1 MRRRVLC
8 TVLAVLFIIGVLPA
22 AAIADS
28 EGRSQDTG
36 EYYAQESDPPGGPEE
51 TEEQSGDTSDETDD
65 SVCVLEESEDHSH
78 DANCDTQEG
87 EPICPLEESEGDT
100 HSEDC
105 YPQNDELISSPE
117 EDEADDEGTEVNLL
131 SITAGEGR
139 EITLQTA
146 GSKAVVQFECTKS
159 GLYSFSFIP
168 KEDSGNWPYPDV
180 QYSLYKGSNPLYQ
193 GQTNV
198 YSPYGQWGYYL
209 EEGTT
214 YHLYLK
220 NMGYDEED
228 WPSWFDPIPGSN
240 AITVNLSVAYACLNF
255 KVTNDGDMAADMVLI
270 MNGCDSYA
278 FTEELKKS
286 FASPPSQDDQS
297 PFQHGDR
304 VALSLDP
311 GKSVDITASVYG
323 GYELSWMLLPKY
335 SSGYSA
341 EMSSGVISQWD
352 GKPDHETINIEVKK
366 TAVADEGEKISFH
379 SISDLTELT
388 SGAHYILA
396 AESGGSYYALA
407 YDGNTYV
414 TPLLLQPTADGYT
427 FEASEQDV
435 KSGDFVLTASSAG
448 TASENMASGVKFAT
462 NYKDA
467 NNEKIYLKLGES
479 DSANYHTLFST
490 GGGNLSISR
499 DGNQFYI
506 KKGSVG
512 KLSLQSNS
520 SQEPYFTWKS
530 GYSDIIILTDAKV
543 ASEQPQGNQT
553 FYQVSPY
560 ELGVKDKPC
569 LFVYKAGD
577 NKYYALTSTGTGTG
591 AVEVSLSTN
600 ADGYTSIV
608 TDFSN
613 AWMSTSRL
621 YSSSGN
627 PGGGYCSFYKSD
639 GFRQSDKYLSL
650 SASSMVSEN
659 AEGIR
664 LVTNYSMGQWGTDN
678 YFHFYDSYK
687 PKISNDDSSLFIG
700 WDESEESFVSTN
712 DVNAAIQFELY
723 AYQPGYT
730 RETYYPVNDL
740 SHIEDWSKIL
750 ITCKDANDNDCIL
763 VPGTD
768 SNGLELIPIANSPD
782 NGVVYYGEDTRTLN
796 APTTYSLT
804 LGKLTSSS
812 AQKYKLLAL
821 RWSDLGEA
829 LYVDGFVKNSGF
841 LASDDKECMLTYN
854 STGGIILR
862 GAKQWLVYDAENNT
876 FTTSDSEE
884 AATPIQIWAVN
895 EPKGEIVTVN
905 FHDAS
910 NNLETTSQ
918 EAQGSLVLPGREDVE
933 KDGVTYTFVGWSTEK
948 ATYLGLDESCDLY
961 DFDDTT
967 KTGSIKDSAKEE
979 FNLIGHCNPEET
991 DSIDLSNYEKNS
1003 QLDLYPVY
1011 AVKGYSAAVT
1021 AKETADG
1028 KETQIIG
1035 ISDWKDLQGS
1045 DNSQLDREKWLGR
1058 IYVNVY
1064 KDGELWVN
1072 SAPMYFQY
1080 HNDDA
1085 ADVNLK
1091 FISDELLKN
1100 YEMQKNETQNGETQN
1115 DPLYDY
1121 LSDPDAFPL
1130 TSQKGNYVI
1139 DAVYAEQGGS
1149 EDGLKYE
1156 YNWLTDHGGQLDNV
1170 EGGSTINVYVTSVY
1184 QVEYYL
1190 DDKLLEDSTWVD
1202 THYYTTPGTDNEFGK
1217 QETNA
1222 NYQVS
1227 MDNKYRDL
1235 MDPKSVDNTFMD
1247 DAIKRGDYS
1256 SFAYSIH
1263 NYNHTIPLAQLPD
1276 APEGYVLT
1284 ASTWAMKDEDGKLL
1298 ATLAPQAN
1306 YAVTGTTYE
1315 TGTTKNAW
1323 LDNDDTFPTFHLYA
1337 YSKKPS
1343 GGGGTKPSTTTVSV
1357 SKVWDDG
1364 GSEKRPESISVQLY
1378 RDGTAYNSPVTL
1390 NDANGWQHT
1399 WTGLNTSYR
1408 WTVDELNV
1416 PEGYVSSASNQGN
1429 AWTITNALKDPP
1441 DEPDEPDNP
1450 PPDTPDTPDEPDLT
1464 DVPDSPVP
1472 TDALDFPT
1480 PTDTPTSKNT
1490 TNAPKTSDNVP
1501 QTGDNAHLSL
1511 WVTLALLSAAG
1522 LVVTLLSSKKDHK
1535 GKRDAK

>member
-36 EYYAQESDPPGGPEE
+36 EYYTQESDPPGGPEE
-51 TEEQSGDTSDETDD
+51 TEEQSDDTSDETGDP
-65 SVCVLEESEDHSH
+65 VCGLGESEDHSH
-78 DANCDTQEG
+78 DASCDTQEG

-117 EDEADDEGTEVNLL
+117 EDEADDEGTEVNL
-131 SITAGEGR
+131 SITAGEER

-159 GLYSFSFIP
+159 GLYSFSFVP
-168 KEDSGNWPYPDV
+168 KDDSSGGPYPV
-180 QYSLYKGSNPLYQ
+180 VRYSFYKDSSLENSSLLYQ
-193 GQTNV
+193 DQTET
-198 YSPYGQWGYYL
+198 YWLYGQRGYYL

-214 YHLYLK
+214 YHLYLE
-220 NMGYDEED
+220 NMGYDKENWKE
-228 WPSWFDPIPGSN
+228 WFGSIPEN
-240 AITVNLSVAYACLNF
+240 DKITVNLSVAYACLNF

-304 VALSLDP
+304 VALSLEP
-311 GKSVDITASVYG
+311 GESVDITASVYG

-335 SSGYSA
+335 SSGCSA
-341 EMSSGVISQWD
+341 EMSSGVIGQWD
-352 GKPDHETINIEVKK
+352 GKPDHETINITVNK
-366 TAVADEGEKISFH
+366 TAVTDKGEEILFH

-396 AESGGSYYALA
+396 AKSGDSYYALA
-407 YDGNTYV
+407 YDGKTYV
-414 TPLLLQPTADGYT
+414 TPLSLQPTADGYT
-427 FEASEQDV
+427 FKASEQDV
-435 KSGDFVLTASSAG
+435 ESGDFVLTASSAG
-448 TASENMASGVKFAT
+448 TASENTASGVKFAT

-467 NNEKIYLKLGES
+467 NNEKIYLKLGEN
-479 DSANYHTLFST
+479 DYADYHTLFST

-499 DGNQFYI
+499 DGNQGNQFYI

-512 KLSLQSNS
+512 KLSLQLNE
-520 SQEPYFTWKS
+520 QGPYFTWQSWYS
-530 GYSDIIILTDAKV
+530 GNSDIIILTDAKV
-543 ASEQPQGNQT
+543 TPEKPPEGEQQ
-553 FYQVSPY
+553 FVQVDVSDVYNNGGTP
-560 ELGVKDKPC
+560 L
-569 LFVYKAGD
+569 LFTYKIQDDGKW
-577 NKYYALTSTGTGTG
+577 KYYALTSDG
-591 AVEVSLSTN
+591 AEIIPAPDNET
-600 ADGYTSIV
+600 II
-608 TDFSN
+608 TDFDN
-613 AWMSTSRL
+613 AWTPMSAMNSGYGHSISYSYYNFYSFAGFRQGNNYLNPATEGPVSDAAKEVYLRYT
-621 YSSSGN
+621 YSSSKT
-627 PGGGYCSFYKSD
+627 PIISD
-639 GFRQSDKYLSL
+639 
-650 SASSMVSEN
+650 ANSS
-659 AEGIR
+659 
-664 LVTNYSMGQWGTDN
+664 Y
-678 YFHFYDSYK
+678 
-687 PKISNDDSSLFIG
+687 FIG
-700 WDESEESFVSTN
+700 WDNENKSFISTN
-712 DVNAAIQFELY
+712 QVDNAIQFELY

-730 RETYYPVNDL
+730 LEKYYPVNDL
-740 SHIEDWSKIL
+740 SHIEKWSKIL

-763 VPGTD
+763 VPGAG
-768 SNGLELIPIANSPD
+768 SNGLELRSIEDSSGAD
-782 NGVVYYGEDTRTLN
+782 KEVYYEN
-796 APTTYSLT
+796 QNKTTIEARSKYGLT
-804 LGKLTSSS
+804 VGNLESVSK
-812 AQKYKLLAL
+812 QMYKLAAL

-829 LYVDGFVKNSGF
+829 LYVDGFVKNRGF

-854 STGGIILR
+854 STGDIILR
-862 GAKQWLVYDAENNT
+862 GAKQWLKYDTENGK
-876 FTTSDSEE
+876 FTTSDSEK

-895 EPKGEIVTVN
+895 NPEGDIVTVN
-905 FHDAS
+905 FHDDS
-910 NNLETTSQ
+910 NTTSQ
-918 EAQGSLVLPGREDVE
+918 EAKGSLVLPGRADVE
-933 KDGVTYTFVGWSTEK
+933 KDDVTYTFVGWSTKE
-948 ATYLGLDESCDLY
+948 ATYLGLDDSCDLY
-961 DFDDTT
+961 DFNDTT
-967 KTGSIKDSAKEE
+967 NTGSIKTLAAKE
-979 FNLIGHCNPEET
+979 LGIIGHCNPEKT
-991 DSIDLSNYEKNS
+991 DSIDPSNYEQNN

-1021 AKETADG
+1021 ANETADG

-1091 FISDELLKN
+1091 FISDELLKK
-1100 YEMQKNETQNGETQN
+1100 YEMQKNETQNGESQN

-1139 DAVYAEQGGS
+1139 DAVYAKQGGS

-1190 DDKLLEDSTWVD
+1190 DDKLLTDDTWKNVN
-1202 THYYTTPGTDNEFGK
+1202 YYTTPGTEGAFAEKEEDA
-1217 QETNA
+1217 T
-1222 NYQVS
+1222 YLVS
-1227 MDNKYRDL
+1227 MDEDNKYRAL
-1235 MDPKSVDNTFMD
+1235 MDPDIDNSTFVDS
-1247 DAIKRGDYS
+1247 AINRGDYS

-1263 NYNHTIPLAQLPD
+1263 NYKHTIPLAQLPD

-1298 ATLAPQAN
+1298 ATLAPQAS
-1306 YAVTGTTYE
+1306 YAVTGATYG

-1323 LDNDDTFPTFHLYA
+1323 LDDDDTFPTFHLYA

>member
-1 MRRRVLC
+1 M
-8 TVLAVLFIIGVLPA
+8 
-22 AAIADS
+22 
-28 EGRSQDTG
+28 
-36 EYYAQESDPPGGPEE
+36 PG
-51 TEEQSGDTSDETDD
+51 
-65 SVCVLEESEDHSH
+65 
-78 DANCDTQEG
+78 A
-87 EPICPLEESEGDT
+87 
-100 HSEDC
+100 
-105 YPQNDELISSPE
+105 
-117 EDEADDEGTEVNLL
+117 
-131 SITAGEGR
+131 
-139 EITLQTA
+139 
-146 GSKAVVQFECTKS
+146 
-159 GLYSFSFIP
+159 
-168 KEDSGNWPYPDV
+168 
-180 QYSLYKGSNPLYQ
+180 
-193 GQTNV
+193 
-198 YSPYGQWGYYL
+198 
-209 EEGTT
+209 
-214 YHLYLK
+214 
-220 NMGYDEED
+220 
-228 WPSWFDPIPGSN
+228 
-240 AITVNLSVAYACLNF
+240 
-255 KVTNDGDMAADMVLI
+255 
-270 MNGCDSYA
+270 
-278 FTEELKKS
+278 
-286 FASPPSQDDQS
+286 
-297 PFQHGDR
+297 
-304 VALSLDP
+304 
-311 GKSVDITASVYG
+311 
-323 GYELSWMLLPKY
+323 
-335 SSGYSA
+335 
-341 EMSSGVISQWD
+341 
-352 GKPDHETINIEVKK
+352 
-366 TAVADEGEKISFH
+366 
-379 SISDLTELT
+379 
-388 SGAHYILA
+388 
-396 AESGGSYYALA
+396 
-407 YDGNTYV
+407 
-414 TPLLLQPTADGYT
+414 
-427 FEASEQDV
+427 
-435 KSGDFVLTASSAG
+435 
-448 TASENMASGVKFAT
+448 
-462 NYKDA
+462 
-467 NNEKIYLKLGES
+467 
-479 DSANYHTLFST
+479 
-490 GGGNLSISR
+490 
-499 DGNQFYI
+499 
-506 KKGSVG
+506 
-512 KLSLQSNS
+512 
-520 SQEPYFTWKS
+520 
-530 GYSDIIILTDAKV
+530 
-543 ASEQPQGNQT
+543 
-553 FYQVSPY
+553 
-560 ELGVKDKPC
+560 
-569 LFVYKAGD
+569 
-577 NKYYALTSTGTGTG
+577 
-591 AVEVSLSTN
+591 
-600 ADGYTSIV
+600 
-608 TDFSN
+608 
-613 AWMSTSRL
+613 
-621 YSSSGN
+621 
-627 PGGGYCSFYKSD
+627 
-639 GFRQSDKYLSL
+639 
-650 SASSMVSEN
+650 
-659 AEGIR
+659 
-664 LVTNYSMGQWGTDN
+664 
-678 YFHFYDSYK
+678 
-687 PKISNDDSSLFIG
+687 
-700 WDESEESFVSTN
+700 
-712 DVNAAIQFELY
+712 
-723 AYQPGYT
+723 
-730 RETYYPVNDL
+730 
-740 SHIEDWSKIL
+740 
-750 ITCKDANDNDCIL
+750 
-763 VPGTD
+763 D
-768 SNGLELIPIANSPD
+768 SNGLELRSIEDSS
-782 NGVVYYGEDTRTLN
+782 GTGKEVYYEN
-796 APTTYSLT
+796 QNKTTIKARSKYGLT
-804 LGKLTSSS
+804 VGNLKNVSK
-812 AQKYKLLAL
+812 QMYKLAAL

-829 LYVDGFVKNSGF
+829 LYVDGFVKNSSF

-854 STGGIILR
+854 STGDIILR
-862 GAKQWLVYDAENNT
+862 GAKQWLKYDTENGK

-895 EPKGEIVTVN
+895 EPEGKIVTVN
-905 FHDAS
+905 FHDDS
-910 NNLETTSQ
+910 NTTSQ
-918 EAQGSLVLPGREDVE
+918 EAKGSLVLPGRADE
-933 KDGVTYTFVGWSTEK
+933 KKGNVIYTFVGWSTK
-948 ATYLGLDESCDLY
+948 KDQATYLGLDESCDLY

-979 FNLIGHCNPEET
+979 FNLIGHCNPEKT
-991 DSIDLSNYEKNS
+991 DSIDPSKFATS
-1003 QLDLYPVY
+1003 GQLDLYPVY

-1021 AKETADG
+1021 ANETADGADG

-1091 FISDELLKN
+1091 FISDELLKD
-1100 YEMQKNETQNGETQN
+1100 YEMQNSETQNSETQNGETQNGETQNGETQN
-1115 DPLYDY
+1115 DPLYAY
-1121 LSDPDAFPL
+1121 LSDQNVFPEK
-1130 TSQKGNYVI
+1130 SQKGNYVI
-1139 DAVYAEQGGS
+1139 DAVYAKQGGS

-1227 MDNKYRDL
+1227 MDKDNEYRDL
-1235 MDPKSVDNTFMD
+1235 MDPKSVGNTFMD

-1284 ASTWAMKDEDGKLL
+1284 ASTWAMKDKDGKLL

-1416 PEGYVSSASNQGN
+1416 PEGYVSSVSNQGN

-1535 GKRDAK
+1535 GKRDVK